1 MKLDDGKMKQLVCEK
16 KILRQ
21 AGEAPKMQEE
31 ESDKRLGP
39 TCVPTRES

>member
-1 MKLDDGKMKQLVCEK
+1 MKQLVCEK

-21 AGEAPKMQEE
+21 AGEAAPKMQEE
-31 ESDKRLGP
+31 ESAKRLES